1 MKWFEVEM
9 WNDMKLKRVF
19 NLNLHFKQI
28 DICKV
33 LMICYLSLSGFK
45 ISDVK
50 LSWNEIET
58 KFEMK
63 WKWKELIWD
72 WIEIAGNRD

>member
-9 WNDMKLKRVF
+9 WNDMKLKWVF

-58 KFEMK
+58 EFEMK

-72 WIEIAGNRD
+72 WIETVWNWN